1 MTSPA
6 SNALPVSG
14 SAMDLVRPSRASHVV
29 ARLIVASVIVIT
41 LILYVTPWQQSAPG
55 AGRVVAYA
63 PDERRQNLEAPMEG
77 RVLRWYVREGSVV
90 KKGAPI
96 VDLTDNDPD
105 ILVRLRAERDAVAA
119 RVAATMARA
128 HSMESRIDSL
138 EESRKSGIAAAESRI
153 RMATQRVAASE
164 QSVALAIATLNAA
177 KANIERQ
184 RALAEQGLTSK
195 RQLEL
200 TELEETRAQ
209 LEVERSKVSLAAAR
223 SEEVALTADRQKV
236 SNDGTAGINDGRAS
250 RSTAEA
256 EVASSSAE
264 LARIEGRLARQSAQ
278 SVIAPRDGTIF
289 RIVANGNAGEIVK
302 AGDVLAVLVP
312 DTSDRAVELWVS
324 GNDMPLV
331 HAGAHARIQFEGWPA
346 LQFSG
351 WPSVAVGTF
360 AARVSFVDASD
371 NGAGLFR
378 ILVVPEPGATWPT
391 AVYLRQGVRA
401 QGWVQL
407 GRVRLGY
414 ELWRQFNG
422 FPPSLPKEP
431 TIAKP
436 DGKADT
442 KVDTKG
448 GDK

>member
-1 MTSPA
+1 MTSLG
-6 SNALPVSG
+6 SKTLPDPG
-14 SAMDLVRPSRASHVV
+14 SAMDLVRPSRAGRVV
-29 ARLIVASVIVIT
+29 ARLFVAGLALAI
-41 LILYVTPWQQSAPG
+41 LILYLTPWQQSAPG
-55 AGRVVAYA
+55 IGRVVAYA
-63 PDERRQNLEAPMEG
+63 PEERRQNLEAPMEG

-90 KKGAPI
+90 KRGAPI

-128 HSMESRIDSL
+128 RSMESRIESL
-138 EESRKSGIAAAESRI
+138 EDSRKSGIAAAESRI
-153 RMATQRVAASE
+153 LMATQRVTASA
-164 QSVALAIATLNAA
+164 QAVALASATLNAA
-177 KANIERQ
+177 KLNIERQ

-209 LEVERSKVSLAAAR
+209 LEVERAKVTLAAAR
-223 SEEVALTADRQKV
+223 SEEVAITADRQKV
-236 SNDGTAGINDGRAS
+236 GNDGTAGINDGRAS

-312 DTSDRAVELWVS
+312 DTTDRAVEIWIS

-331 HAGAHARIQFEGWPA
+331 HEGARARIQFEGWPA
-346 LQFSG
+346 VQFSG

-360 AARVSFVDASD
+360 AARVSFVDATD

-378 ILVVPEPGATWPT
+378 ALLVPEEGAMWPT
-391 AVYLRQGVRA
+391 AIYLRQGVRA

-407 GRVRLGY
+407 ARVRLGY
-414 ELWRQFNG
+414 EMWRQFNG
-422 FPPSLPKEP
+422 FPPSLSKEP
-431 TIAKP
+431 TIGKPEGKP
-436 DGKADT
+436 DA
-442 KVDTKG
+442 KG